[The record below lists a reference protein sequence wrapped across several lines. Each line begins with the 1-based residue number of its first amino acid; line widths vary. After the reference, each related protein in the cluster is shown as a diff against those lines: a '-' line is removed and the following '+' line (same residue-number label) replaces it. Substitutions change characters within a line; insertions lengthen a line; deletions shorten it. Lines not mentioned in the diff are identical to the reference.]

1 MINKFLRL
9 IFALPVILLLVGI
22 ITVNLRMDYSPQVEV
37 VGGDTINYELLK
49 ELRGLKHA
57 LNHGTDVDM
66 QKMYPEGH
74 LFINALY
81 GLSWCNF
88 LEKTKSKPNPYFNEG
103 HTEIQNA
110 CNKINSDAGRAPFSK
125 ELPLEY
131 GAFYT
136 GWSTYLLGK
145 KLSIEQ
151 ASDRDEDEVALFK
164 QQCERIDSS
173 IQERIYPVSYYGAAW
188 PGDVLVCIAS
198 LSLHDQLFQVKYT
211 PSIKQWIENVKTK
224 LDPYGLMP
232 HAIDPLNDEPT
243 ENARGCSQSLMLI
256 FLKDIDA
263 AFAHQQF
270 KIYKTNFLDSKLG
283 ITGIREYPKDDYGIG
298 DIDSGPVILQ
308 LGTAATIVGI
318 QTLDLYG
325 EQRAA
330 SEIRSM
336 IEGFGF
342 PFQNDESKTYLFR
355 LLPIADA
362 FIAWGH
368 SNMSMK
374 QVEVDFTAFHI
385 YSLILVLI
393 LAGVLWFLFK
403 PKKPSSEGS
412 LHVPW

>member
-9 IFALPVILLLVGI
+9 LFALPIIIVLVGVV
-22 ITVNLRMDYSPQVEV
+22 TVNVRMDYSPHIEV
-37 VGGDTINYELLK
+37 VAGDTINIDLLK
-49 ELRGLKHA
+49 ELRGLKHTLSNGA
-57 LNHGTDVDM
+57 DVDM

-81 GLSWCNF
+81 GLAWCNF
-88 LEKTKSKPNPYFNEG
+88 LQNAKSEPNIYTNEG
-103 HTEIQNA
+103 HAEIQNA
-110 CNKINSDAGRAPFSK
+110 WNKINSDTGRSPFSK

-145 KLSIEQ
+145 KLSIEL
-151 ASDRDEDEVALFK
+151 ASDRDEKEVVLFK

-173 IQERIYPVSYYGAAW
+173 IHERIYPVSYYGAAW

-198 LSLHDQLFQVKYT
+198 LSLHDKLFQVKYA
-211 PSIKQWIENVKTK
+211 PSIKQWLENVKTK
-224 LDPYGLMP
+224 LDPHGLMP

-243 ENARGCSQSLMLI
+243 ENARGSSQSLMLI
-256 FLKDIDA
+256 FLKDIDRE
-263 AFAHQQF
+263 FAHEQF
-270 KIYKTNFLDSKLG
+270 KIYKVNFLDSKLG

-298 DIDSGPVILQ
+298 DIDSGPVIFQ
-308 LGTAATIVGI
+308 LGTAATIVGMH
-318 QTLDLYG
+318 TLDLYE
-325 EQRAA
+325 EQKAA

-336 IEGFGF
+336 IEAFGF
-342 PFQNDESKTYLFR
+342 PFQNDERKTYLFG

-362 FIAWGH
+362 FITWGH

-374 QVEVDFTAFHI
+374 QDEVDFTVFHI
-385 YSLILVLI
+385 YSLILIII
-393 LAGVLWFLFK
+393 LAVLLWFLFK
-403 PKKPSSEGS
+403 SKKPSSEGS